1 MSLKIGKALS
11 VILGDIE
18 IQKGTRKFKAKVHYG
33 DQYELNKWVGIQTAN
48 KTPKYPLIY
57 YALNKDY
64 EESEGWVKSEI
75 TLILL
80 TDAVYS
86 EMNNK
91 RVVESYEK
99 MLYPLAEKAEKILT
113 KNPNV
118 VVYGGFQ
125 NRFKRIDEPLMG
137 ITNSDFEKMKTNAV
151 QGVTTDVVDAL
162 IIRFK
167 AEINTDCV

>member
-18 IQKGTRKFKAKVHYG
+18 IQKGTSKFKAKVHYG
-33 DQYELNKWVGIQTAN
+33 DQYELNKWVGIQNSN
-48 KTPKYPLIY
+48 KASKYPLIY

-80 TDAVYS
+80 TDPVYS

-99 MLYPLAEKAEKILT
+99 MLYPLVEKLEKILT
-113 KNPNV
+113 KNPNI
-118 VVYGGFQ
+118 VVYGGLK

-137 ITNSDFEKMKTNAV
+137 ITNSEFEKMKTDAV
-151 QGVTTDVVDAL
+151 KGVTTDVVDAL

>member
-33 DQYELNKWVGIQTAN
+33 DQYELNKWVGIQNSN
-48 KTPKYPLIY
+48 KASKYPLIY

-64 EESEGWVKSEI
+64 EESEGWVKSDI
-75 TLILL
+75 MLILL
-80 TDAVYS
+80 VDALYP
-86 EMNNK
+86 ELNNK
-91 RVVESYEK
+91 RTVRAYEE
-99 MLYPLAEKAEKILT
+99 MLYPLANKIEKTLT
-113 KNPNV
+113 KSRNV
-118 VVYGGFQ
+118 VVYGGLQ

-137 ITNSDFEKMKTNAV
+137 ITSTEFEKMKTDAV
-151 QGVTTDVVDAL
+151 KGITTDVVDAL